1 VGSNQGVVVVSTE
14 PGSAADEAGFRA
26 GDVILEVDGLP
37 VNSVRQV
44 FRAITTAE
52 AKYVI
57 IRIDRF
63 IPAVKSKVFS
73 ATHSQLL

>member
-1 VGSNQGVVVVSTE
+1 MGNHPAGVVVVSTE

-44 FRAITTAE
+44 LRAITTAE

-57 IRIDRF
+57 IQIDRF
-63 IPAVKSKVFS
+63 IPAVKSKVFAVTYS
-73 ATHSQLL
+73 N

>member
-1 VGSNQGVVVVSTE
+1 VGNHPAGVVVVSTE

-44 FRAITTAE
+44 LRAITTAE

-63 IPAVKSKVFS
+63 IPAVKSKVFAVTYS
-73 ATHSQLL
+73 N

>member
-1 VGSNQGVVVVSTE
+1 MVVVNTE

-26 GDVILEVDGLP
+26 GDVILEVNGLP
-37 VNSVRQV
+37 VSSVRQV
-44 FRAITTAE
+44 LRAIATTE

-63 IPAVKSKVFS
+63 IPAVKTKVLPLVS
-73 ATHSQLL
+73 